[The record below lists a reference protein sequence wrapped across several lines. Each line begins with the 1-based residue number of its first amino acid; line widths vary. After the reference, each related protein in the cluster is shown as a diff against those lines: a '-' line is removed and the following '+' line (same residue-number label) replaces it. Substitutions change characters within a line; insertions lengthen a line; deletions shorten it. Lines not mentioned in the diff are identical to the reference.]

1 MRRQVLFVGLIC
13 GAFLVNAQE
22 EKTIDLDEVTIQ
34 ASSIIR
40 KKDRQLIFPSKDQ
53 MQRSMDGLDLTR
65 RMSLPRLWVD
75 PNTKSISMAN
85 GNVQLRINGVLA
97 SSLEVAAL
105 SPEDIKRVEY
115 HDNPGLRYGEGID
128 IVLDYITIKRT
139 IISQTHNDCR
149 FGDLAVREGYL
160 TQEQVDELV
169 KTQYPDFLLLGQT
182 LVEEGYIN
190 NAQLE
195 TLITDYESENEI
207 TDLDYSNEKQ
217 DDLDRI
223 LANFFHT
230 TDVAADEYNA
240 SYMRLLFNDLTRFIG
255 DDFTPLCFNPCK
267 EYPVNYCVS
276 QTIHGDLSAKVY
288 LDMPETTC
296 ISFASRYV
304 NEEFTEFDEYV
315 QASLED
321 FLNLHK

>member
-1 MRRQVLFVGLIC
+1 MYAQFFGT
-13 GAFLVNAQE
+13 FLLSHN
-22 EKTIDLDEVTIQ
+22 IVT
-34 ASSIIR
+34 
-40 KKDRQLIFPSKDQ
+40 KDQ
-53 MQRSMDGLDLTR
+53 LLSALGKKSSQHMKLGTLAIMKGYMTANE
-65 RMSLPRLWVD
+65 VD
-75 PNTKSISMAN
+75 
-85 GNVQLRINGVLA
+85 NV
-97 SSLEVAAL
+97 
-105 SPEDIKRVEY
+105 
-115 HDNPGLRYGEGID
+115 
-128 IVLDYITIKRT
+128 

-182 LVEEGYIN
+182 LVEEGYITN
-190 NAQLE
+190 TQLE
-195 TLITDYESENEI
+195 TLIADYESENEL

-223 LANFFHT
+223 LANFFHS

-321 FLNLHK
+321 FLNLQNGLFIVNVSNTSNTELTLGAPEHITVSPIQFSGRTLHIPVLYTFGTIDFYMERASIKE